1 MSCKVASLSVIEDFS
16 HFEGVSPLPFPETY
30 PSWPVET
37 KSESLPGLD
46 HGHESIETPVL
57 LSYSSVKEPPA
68 LFSFG
73 SGKEPPA
80 FLSYVSGKDSDMSSF
95 ASELAITISGTFS
108 SLPPT
113 LSVASFSQSSF
124 SQSSSAKPSVTGS
137 LFSETLLL
145 PVVKQEPK
153 KETKAPKEDDSKR
166 PFPQPIIIKQPTTNN
181 CSSAPM
187 PDITDNS
194 SSSEQTSSSDSV
206 TSSPDSSSSF
216 TLLSLLDGDNHTSL
230 TTSERKTKTDRKTTK
245 RDREEKKQPQKRG
258 RKKRNSDDSD
268 GSEFDSNDSGCWAES
283 KKERNKKAASNYR
296 KRRKMY
302 VGELEAKVASL
313 TEKNAKDR
321 ANVLSMTCEIQ
332 SLKER
337 VESLE
342 GLLALHNVEVPK
354 RKSSTS
360 SASCNTSKTNKR
372 AKN

>member
-16 HFEGVSPLPFPETY
+16 HFEGVSPLPFPENY
-30 PSWPVET
+30 PCWPASES
-37 KSESLPGLD
+37 KSESLN
-46 HGHESIETPVL
+46 HESIETPVL
-57 LSYSSVKEPPA
+57 ISYSSVKEPPV

-80 FLSYVSGKDSDMSSF
+80 FLSYVSGKDTDISSF
-95 ASELAITISGTFS
+95 ASDLSITVSGTYS

-113 LSVASFSQSSF
+113 LAAASFSQSSF
-124 SQSSSAKPSVTGS
+124 SQSSSGKPSVTGS

-153 KETKAPKEDDSKR
+153 EVKDNKR
-166 PFPQPIIIKQPTTNN
+166 ERVVPQPIVTKQSTPTNN
-181 CSSAPM
+181 SASDLPDTTDSSS
-187 PDITDNS
+187 TDMT
-194 SSSEQTSSSDSV
+194 SSSESV

-216 TLLSLLDGDNHTSL
+216 TLLSLLDGDNHKLS
-230 TTSERKTKTDRKTTK
+230 TSERKTKTDRKTTK

-258 RKKRNSDDSD
+258 RKKRNSDESD
-268 GSEFDSNDSGCWAES
+268 GGSEFDSNDSGCWAES

-313 TEKNAKDR
+313 TEKSSKDR
-321 ANVLSMTCEIQ
+321 ASVVSMTSELQI
-332 SLKER
+332 LKER
-337 VESLE
+337 IESLE
-342 GLLALHNVEVPK
+342 GLLTQHNVEFPK
-354 RKSSTS
+354 RKPSVATS
-360 SASCNTSKTNKR
+360 SSSKSTKR